1 MSSQQISF
9 ADLAKAIQQ
18 RAEKSSLSVSQP
30 KALQP
35 KRRVASPANVIPTP
49 QIIEE
54 IKDYLL
60 FHSGK
65 YGYRNYIIFLLGIN
79 VGRRCGDLLALHVSD
94 VYQNGKVVDHIT
106 QLVESKTGKRITL
119 YLSDDVREEL
129 RQYIYANM
137 LHHYPSS
144 YLFPSQKGHNAG
156 HLSTKSYWRIMN
168 DVENTLQ
175 LNFHISTH
183 AMRKTFA
190 RYRYDYMVAHRDE
203 YKVDPLVIMQKILGH
218 SSQQITID
226 YLDLTKEDIQ
236 KAMTSI
242 TL

>member
-30 KALQP
+30 KSLQP
-35 KRRVASPANVIPTP
+35 KRRIPTPANVIPTP
-49 QIIEE
+49 QVIEE
-54 IKDYLL
+54 IKEYLL

-65 YGYRNYIIFLLGIN
+65 YGYRNYVIFRLGLN
-79 VGRRCGDLLALHVSD
+79 VGRRCGDLLALRVSD
-94 VYQNGKVVDHIT
+94 VYQNGKVVDSID

-119 YLSDDVREEL
+119 YLSDDLKEEL
-129 RQYIYANM
+129 RQYIQANM

-144 YLFPSQKGHNAG
+144 YLFPSQKANSIG

-168 DVENTLQ
+168 DVEKQLQ
-175 LNFHISTH
+175 LQFHLSTH

-190 RYRYDYMVAHRDE
+190 RYRYNYMMAHRDE
-203 YKVDPLVIMQKILGH
+203 YQVDPLVIMQKILGH

-226 YLDLTKEDIQ
+226 YLDLTKEDIK

>member
-18 RAEKSSLSVSQP
+18 RVEKSSLSVSQP

-35 KRRVASPANVIPTP
+35 KRRIATPAD
-49 QIIEE
+49 IISTDEMIQQ

-79 VGRRCGDLLALHVSD
+79 LGRRCEDLLALRVSD
-94 VYQNGKVVDHIT
+94 VYQNEKVVDRIT
-106 QLVESKTGKRITL
+106 QVVEKKTGKRITL
-119 YLSDDVREEL
+119 YLAEGVRKEL
-129 RQYIYANM
+129 EQYVLSGM
-137 LHHYPSS
+137 LHHYPNS
-144 YLFPSQKGHNAG
+144 YLFPSQKTKSAG

-168 DVENTLQ
+168 NVEKDLQ
-175 LNFHISTH
+175 LNCHISTH

-190 RYRYDYMVAHRDE
+190 WTIYQDARKHRDE
-203 YKVDPLVIMQKILGH
+203 MCEEPIEVVRDALGH
-218 SSQQITID
+218 TSLEITRR
-226 YLDLTKEDIQ
+226 YLGLVEKDRKLLMTLRTK
-236 KAMTSI
+236 
-242 TL
+242 